1 VGVAHAHP
9 YTLSRTCCHEG
20 FALHPSLPHTC
31 PSLPLSLA
39 PSLLIIHSVSPN
51 PSSPPAWTLTAM
63 ATSPLPTGLLL
74 IVMEEEGWVGS
85 VPQEEEEEEG
95 EGG

>member
-1 VGVAHAHP
+1 
-9 YTLSRTCCHEG
+9 
-20 FALHPSLPHTC
+20 
-31 PSLPLSLA
+31 
-39 PSLLIIHSVSPN
+39 
-51 PSSPPAWTLTAM
+51 M